1 MIVYDVIVNGQKID
15 TLRPMTSRLKELR
28 QFIEQQ
34 FSLLEEK
41 YGSNV
46 HLSRRFEY

>member
-1 MIVYDVIVNGQKID
+1 MVVYDVIVNGKKID

-34 FSLLEEK
+34 FLMLEEQ
-41 YGSNV
+41 YGTDV
-46 HLSRRFEY
+46 RLDRRFEY